1 MGRDPVPPGGRAEA
15 FSQQGNEHND
25 VGSSLTPGVVAPR
38 LEKGGT
44 RVCEVSG
51 LASVNFLFPEKII

>member
-25 VGSSLTPGVVAPR
+25 GGSGLTPGIVAPR
-38 LEKGGT
+38 LDKGETG
-44 RVCEVSG
+44 VYEVSG
-51 LASVNFLFPEKII
+51 LASVNFLFPEKMI